1 MTHIVLHL
9 QWHDHR
15 LSCDCAQLQVVQEM
29 AEDVLEQLM
38 VIQSQRAD
46 VPRNVLFPFVPAPQT
61 RKLPA
66 PAAVYAG
73 V

>member
-1 MTHIVLHL
+1 MV
-9 QWHDHR
+9 
-15 LSCDCAQLQVVQEM
+15 
-29 AEDVLEQLM
+29 EDVLEQLM
-38 VIQSQRAD
+38 AIQSQRAD